1 MLSAKS
7 ISQVILYQKLGIKQY
22 KRPEII
28 PIYMQLSYYLKSYTG
43 TDQKKSV
50 MKLQVKEPIEP
61 SKEKSHKELHGFDGR
76 EYDFDKL
83 EAELFNRNL

>member
-1 MLSAKS
+1 
-7 ISQVILYQKLGIKQY
+7 
-22 KRPEII
+22 
-28 PIYMQLSYYLKSYTG
+28 
-43 TDQKKSV
+43 
-50 MKLQVKEPIEP
+50 MKLQVKGPIEP